1 MYKKYLILSSFA
13 FSFFIGSCSSD
24 HGGIDNETIESN
36 IVYKKVSLSDDVIST
51 NSIGESITVCEAK
64 LKNVAGNWLTVEGF
78 IGGRREPIS
87 KERAIF
93 IMGDHEL
100 VTCDEMPTDHCSTP
114 WDACCEP
121 REKIS
126 SSTLTVR
133 LVDSKNEV
141 LKGTLYGLRGIKPG
155 QTIKVLGKVD
165 QESIPESM
173 IINAEKLEL
182 L

>member
-1 MYKKYLILSSFA
+1 
-13 FSFFIGSCSSD
+13 
-24 HGGIDNETIESN
+24 
-36 IVYKKVSLSDDVIST
+36 
-51 NSIGESITVCEAK
+51 
-64 LKNVAGNWLTVEGF
+64 
-78 IGGRREPIS
+78 
-87 KERAIF
+87 
-93 IMGDHEL
+93 MGDHEL

-133 LVDSKNEV
+133 LVDSKNDV

-155 QTIKVLGKVD
+155 QTIKVFGKVD